1 MVNEQYLIYD
11 AIGMIGAVGGTM
23 GMCIGFSFD
32 SIIHYLINL
41 LPNILSIIQIKLIGN
56 MKELEI
62 PPSTGI
68 GEKTE
73 DRIDKLFKELEI
85 PLSTCID
92 EKIEDRINKLFK
104 EKEQLKSRI
113 QNIEKSIQ
121 SLMDDKI

>member
-62 PPSTGI
+62 PLSTCI
-68 GEKTE
+68 DEKTE
-73 DRIDKLFKELEI
+73 DRID
-85 PLSTCID
+85 
-92 EKIEDRINKLFK
+92 KLFK